1 MGAFM
6 GQGSEGFV
14 MAQGDSQAAAV
25 PAQDAAVPGKKRR
38 ELALLA
44 GAGAL
49 LLGALGYAAFRQ
61 DGASQPVA
69 EGAAPSAPD
78 SAAELEAA
86 ARARP
91 QDAAALQAL
100 AEARFDERD
109 FDRAVTAYR
118 QLTVLVPTR
127 AGYWSGLGESLVMA
141 APNTGPAI
149 PVEALAAFRRAIS
162 IDAKE
167 PRARYFM
174 AAQRDIDGDHDG
186 AIADWLA
193 LLAET
198 PRGAAWEGGLRQ
210 TIEDVG
216 RRHNIAVGPRIAAI
230 RQPELTPAQMPVA
243 ARAIP
248 GPSRQDMQAAAAL
261 PKGQQDMMVNSMVD
275 GLEARLKA
283 NPQQPDRWIMLMRSR
298 MTLGESAKA
307 ARALTAAIAANPAQA
322 ERLRAE
328 ARLLGVPQN

>member
-1 MGAFM
+1 
-6 GQGSEGFV
+6 
-14 MAQGDSQAAAV
+14 MAQDDGQVESVLVSDAH
-25 PAQDAAVPGKKRR
+25 AQRKKRR
-38 ELALLA
+38 ELTLLA
-44 GAGAL
+44 ATGL
-49 LLGALGYAAFRQ
+49 LFAGALGYAAFRQ
-61 DGASQPVA
+61 DGASQPAA
-69 EGAAPSAPD
+69 EMANGPAPD

-91 QDAAALQAL
+91 QDATALQAL

-109 FDRAVTAYR
+109 FDRAVAAYR
-118 QLTVLVPTR
+118 QLTVLAPAQ

-162 IDAKE
+162 LDAKE

-174 AAQRDIDGDHDG
+174 AAQRDIDGDHRG

-216 RRHNIAVGPRIAAI
+216 RRHNIPVGPRIAAV
-230 RQPELTPAQMPVA
+230 RQPELTPAQLPVA

-275 GLEARLKA
+275 GLEARLQA

-307 ARALTAAIAANPAQA
+307 VRALAAAIAANPAQA

-328 ARLLGVPQN
+328 ARLLGVPQS

>member
-14 MAQGDSQAAAV
+14 MAQQDSQAASV
-25 PAQDAAVPGKKRR
+25 PTKDAAVPGKKRR

-61 DGASQPVA
+61 DDTSHPVA
-69 EGAAPSAPD
+69 KSATPSAPD
-78 SAAELEAA
+78 SAVELEAA

-109 FDRAVTAYR
+109 FDRAVTTYR
-118 QLTVLVPTR
+118 QLTVLAPAR

-186 AIADWLA
+186 AIADWLE

-216 RRHNIAVGPRIAAI
+216 RRHNIAVGPRIAAV
-230 RQPELTPAQMPVA
+230 RQPELTPAQLPVA

-275 GLEARLKA
+275 GLEARLQA

-307 ARALTAAIAANPAQA
+307 ATALTAAIAANPAQA

-328 ARLLGVPQN
+328 ARLLGVPQT

>member
-1 MGAFM
+1 
-6 GQGSEGFV
+6 
-14 MAQGDSQAAAV
+14 MAQGDGQVESVLVSDAH
-25 PAQDAAVPGKKRR
+25 AQRKKRR

-44 GAGAL
+44 AAGL
-49 LLGALGYAAFRQ
+49 LFAGALGYAAFRQ
-61 DGASQPVA
+61 DGISQPVA
-69 EGAAPSAPD
+69 DIANGPAPD

-91 QDAAALQAL
+91 QDATALQAL

-109 FDRAVTAYR
+109 FDRAVIAYR
-118 QLTVLVPTR
+118 QLTVLAPTQ

-162 IDAKE
+162 LDAKE

-174 AAQRDIDGDHDG
+174 AAQRDIDGDHQG

-216 RRHNIAVGPRIAAI
+216 RRHNIPVGPRIAAV
-230 RQPELTPAQMPVA
+230 RQPELTPAQLPVA

-275 GLEARLKA
+275 GLEARLQA

-307 ARALTAAIAANPAQA
+307 ARALAAAIAANPSQA

-328 ARLLGVPQN
+328 ARLLGVPQS